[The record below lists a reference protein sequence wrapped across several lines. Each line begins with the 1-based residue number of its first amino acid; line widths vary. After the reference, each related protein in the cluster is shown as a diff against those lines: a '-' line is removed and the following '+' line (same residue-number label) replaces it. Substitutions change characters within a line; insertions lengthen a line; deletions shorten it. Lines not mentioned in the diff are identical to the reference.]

1 MKSCPRCGKGYPGT
15 ETFCESDGA
24 ALAQGGVRETA
35 VMAADEESPG
45 QPAGVIE
52 CPVCG
57 GKAEP
62 GELICNFCG
71 TRLAPDTGQ
80 ASGPAAGRSAA
91 DGPETFVPSRD
102 RIETRRAAAK
112 TPIRTAESSGGRRLL
127 GVVGYSLAAILALA
141 AGAWLAL
148 YLSGAHPRPQVAE
161 VSPAASPAPPSGP
174 SIQIPARIPLQVAAA
189 AAASLAAGGRSTLTG
204 RLRRH
209 RPLGLRRR
217 RPSQKVRLLHPSP
230 QPPLLRAW
238 PRNRSRSLPR
248 LLLLLL
254 CERGTAGHVAGPK
267 NSPRCRDPSGCPSRR
282 CLTAWPANC
291 TRVASFAAFR
301 HTPAAVRLRYTARSS
316 TITISC
322 WRSAPRAASTA

>member
-1 MKSCPRCGKGYPGT
+1 MKRWTGGGEGYPDT
-15 ETFCESDGA
+15 ETFCENDGT

-71 TRLAPDTGQ
+71 TRLAPETGQ
-80 ASGPAAGRSAA
+80 ASGPSAGRSAA
-91 DGPETFVPSRD
+91 DGPETFVPAHD

-148 YLSGAHPRPQVAE
+148 YLSGAHPSPHAAGG
-161 VSPAASPAPPSGP
+161 SPAASPAPPSCPCIQLP
-174 SIQIPARIPLQVAAA
+174 SRLPLQVAAA
-189 AAASLAAGGRSTLTG
+189 AAPAGCST
-204 RLRRH
+204 
-209 RPLGLRRR
+209 P
-217 RPSQKVRLLHPSP
+217 
-230 QPPLLRAW
+230 
-238 PRNRSRSLPR
+238 
-248 LLLLLL
+248 
-254 CERGTAGHVAGPK
+254 
-267 NSPRCRDPSGCPSRR
+267 
-282 CLTAWPANC
+282 
-291 TRVASFAAFR
+291 
-301 HTPAAVRLRYTARSS
+301 
-316 TITISC
+316 
-322 WRSAPRAASTA
+322 